1 MASID
6 LDLNKIQRAGPAIGT
21 NSEVGDRG
29 KNPDELDPRQ
39 EADRYGARTPY
50 KNQSSLNTGAKGQG
64 NVQLNTR
71 AAIANESLSCGTDRR
86 SNYTQTQVTETP
98 GGHVIEYND
107 TPGSE
112 RILLRHKSG
121 SGIEMRPDGSI
132 LISATNIVYDIKGNM
147 NTVITGNQ
155 TTQVDGSVIN
165 KVGGDITNKSG
176 GTHLIDV
183 GGTLVE
189 TVQGSKYSTIA
200 GSVRSRVTGQ
210 TSMKALGEVSYMAL
224 GGLTESIK
232 GDRVSRIEGSA
243 SLYTSGN
250 MVITSATRAM
260 ISSAEVAITA
270 PKLEVV
276 GNTGTIGGTNMIAY
290 AYNAYIGKTMKS
302 ETVTTNVVYGD
313 LAGTAELAKLADV
326 TNSQNYPDPDTDPGS
341 PGNTGSVS
349 GYTVDAT
356 QVDEKATA
364 AATAA
369 NLAVRQAGE
378 KNGIRIVQVD
388 PGNYIKATLDKTE
401 TYGYGTGAQ

>member
-6 LDLNKIQRAGPAIGT
+6 LDLNKIQRSGPAIGT
-21 NSEVGDRG
+21 NSDVGDRG

-39 EADRYGARTPY
+39 EANRSGSRTPY
-50 KNQSSLNTGAKGQG
+50 ENQSSLNTGARGQG
-64 NVQLNTR
+64 NVQLDTR

-86 SNYTQTQVTETP
+86 SNYAQTQVTETP

-176 GTHLIDV
+176 GQHLIDV

-189 TVQGSKYSTIA
+189 TVQGSKYSTIS

-276 GNTGTIGGTNMIAY
+276 GNTGTIGGTNIIAY

-313 LAGTAELAKLADV
+313 LQGNAFTATTAGTSLHQSYSDGSAAPSTYTPSVGNNPNFPVD
-326 TNSQNYPDPDTDPGS
+326 DTE
-341 PGNTGSVS
+341 
-349 GYTVDAT
+349 
-356 QVDEKATA
+356 VDEKATA
-364 AATAA
+364 PATVA

-401 TYGYGTGAQ
+401 TYGYGAQ

>member
-1 MASID
+1 MPFID
-6 LDLNKIQRAGPAIGT
+6 FDLNKIQRSGPAIGT
-21 NSEVGDRG
+21 DSDVGDRG

-39 EADRYGARTPY
+39 EANRNGTRTPY
-50 KNQSSLNTGAKGQG
+50 KNQSSLNTGARGQG
-64 NVQLNTR
+64 NVQLDTR

-86 SNYTQTQVTETP
+86 SNYTQTQITETP

-189 TVQGSKYSTIA
+189 TVQGSKYSTIS

-276 GNTGTIGGTNMIAY
+276 GNTGTIGGTNIIAY

-313 LAGTAELAKLADV
+313 LQGNAFTATTAGT
-326 TNSQNYPDPDTDPGS
+326 SQHQSYPDGTAAPSTYTPSVGSNPNFPVDDT
-341 PGNTGSVS
+341 
-349 GYTVDAT
+349 A
-356 QVDEKATA
+356 VDEKATA
-364 AATAA
+364 PATVA

-401 TYGYGTGAQ
+401 TYGYGAQ